1 MDALDEKR
9 GRKEK
14 EAQKEKKEWREK
26 KEASLDAMDIVE

>member
-1 MDALDEKR
+1 MDVLDEKR

>member
-14 EAQKEKKEWREK
+14 EVQKEKKEWREK

>member
-9 GRKEK
+9 GRKEE
-14 EAQKEKKEWREK
+14 EAQKEKKEWRGK